1 MYCCFMCFFFS
12 SRRRHTRWPR
22 DWSSDVCSSDLLR
35 AGVERVDR
43 HLLVRRSGDLDATVF
58 EPRRRGRDLPA
69 GIVADLSGLRK
80 EVEVL
85 GVGDLGLTDRA
96 CFETVEA
103 VAVEL
108 AVQFDDELERLRGE
122 DLLCAIRQFAGDLHP
137 GRDVQVLDLSGHRW
151 FSLVSTRRAA
161 SLSAPSGASSFA
173 GNGVWPAKHS
183 HRENFCSHT
192 ERI

>member
-1 MYCCFMCFFFS
+1 EA
-12 SRRRHTRWPR
+12 R
-22 DWSSDVCSSDLLR
+22 
-35 AGVERVDR
+35 G
-43 HLLVRRSGDLDATVF
+43 
-58 EPRRRGRDLPA
+58 RGRDLPA
-69 GIVADLSGLRK
+69 GIVADLGGLGQ

-85 GVGDLGLTDRA
+85 AGGDLGLTGLA
-96 CFETVEA
+96 CFEAVEA

-137 GRDVQVLDLSGHRW
+137 GRDVQVLDMSGHRW
-151 FSLVSTRRAA
+151 FSLVSTHRAA

-173 GNGVWPAKHS
+173 GNGVWPAKLS
-183 HRENFCSHT
+183 HRENLCSHN